1 MTPEQ
6 QQQFR
11 ESFPILKRQVHDKP
25 LVYLDNAATTQK
37 PEAVLRAVEE
47 YYRETNSN
55 VHRGVHHLS
64 QLATEAYE
72 QARKTVQQFLNARH
86 PHEIVFTRG
95 TTEAINLVAHGFG
108 KSILQDGDEII
119 CSVMEHHSNI
129 VPWQLAGAGK
139 SPNIRVI
146 PMHENGELDL
156 EAYERLFSG
165 KTKIVAVTQAS
176 NVLGTITPLKEIIRI
191 AHAHNVP
198 VLVDGAQGVKS
209 CLTDVQELDCDF
221 YCFSGHKIYAPM
233 GIGVLYGK
241 EKMLE
246 ALPPYQGGG
255 DMIRHVGFD
264 RSTFNDLPFKFEA
277 GTPNVAGAIGLQAAL
292 EFVRQYGHENLIK
305 YESELT
311 AYATQRLMQE
321 ERVRIFGNAPE
332 KAAVISFLME
342 PHHPTDVGTLI
353 DFMGIAVRTGH
364 HCCQP
369 LMDSLGIPGTVRAS
383 FAAYNTFE
391 EIDRLVESLRTARKM
406 LG

>member
-108 KSILQDGDEII
+108 KSILQEGDEII
-119 CSVMEHHSNI
+119 CSIMEHHSNI
-129 VPWQLAGAGK
+129 VPWQLTGAGK

-191 AHAHNVP
+191 AHSHGVP

-209 CLTDVQELDCDF
+209 CITDVQELDCDF

-264 RSTFNDLPFKFEA
+264 RTTFNDLPFKFEA

-321 ERVRIFGNAPE
+321 DRIRIIGNAPE

>member
-119 CSVMEHHSNI
+119 CSIMEHHSNI
-129 VPWQLAGAGK
+129 VPWQLTGAGK

-191 AHAHNVP
+191 AHSHGVP

-209 CLTDVQELDCDF
+209 CITDVQELDCDF

-264 RSTFNDLPFKFEA
+264 RTTFNDLPFKFEA

-321 ERVRIFGNAPE
+321 DRIRIIGNAPE

-383 FAAYNTFE
+383 FAAYNTKE
-391 EIDRLVESLRTARKM
+391 EIDRLIESLRTARKM

>member
-108 KSILQDGDEII
+108 KSILQEGDEII
-119 CSVMEHHSNI
+119 CSIMEHHSNI

-146 PMHENGELDL
+146 PMHENGGLDL

-191 AHAHNVP
+191 AHSHGVP

-209 CLTDVQELDCDF
+209 CINDVQELDCDF

-264 RSTFNDLPFKFEA
+264 RTTFNDLPFKFEA

-311 AYATQRLMQE
+311 AYATKMLMQE
-321 ERVRIFGNAPE
+321 DRIRIIGNAPE

>member
-37 PEAVLRAVEE
+37 PEAVLRAVED

-108 KSILQDGDEII
+108 KSILLDGDEII

-198 VLVDGAQGVKS
+198 VLVDGAQGAK
-209 CLTDVQELDCDF
+209 CCITDVQELDCDF

-241 EKMLE
+241 EKWLE

-264 RSTFNDLPFKFEA
+264 RTTFNDLPFKFEA

>member
-119 CSVMEHHSNI
+119 CSIMEHHSNI

-191 AHAHNVP
+191 AHSHGVP

-264 RSTFNDLPFKFEA
+264 RTTFNDLPFKFEA

-369 LMDSLGIPGTVRAS
+369 LIDSLGIPGTVRAS

>member
-37 PEAVLRAVEE
+37 PEAVLRAVDE
-47 YYRETNSN
+47 YYRQTNSN

-119 CSVMEHHSNI
+119 CSIMEHHSNI
-129 VPWQLAGAGK
+129 VPWQLAGARK
-139 SPNIRVI
+139 RLNILVI
-146 PMHENGELDL
+146 PIHENGELDL
-156 EAYERLFSG
+156 EAYERLFSE
-165 KTKIVAVTQAS
+165 KTKIVAITQAS

-255 DMIRHVGFD
+255 DKIRHDGFD
-264 RSTFNDLPFKFEA
+264 RTTFNDLPFKFEA

-311 AYATQRLMQE
+311 AYATQKLMQE
-321 ERVRIFGNAPE
+321 DRIRIIGNAPE
-332 KAAVISFLME
+332 KAAVVSFLME

-391 EIDRLVESLRTARKM
+391 EVDRLVESLRTARKM